1 MIHTTFTSEPRPG
14 DIIRGDVRIPDGP
27 PPRSAVVV
35 VHGFKG
41 FKDWGFFPHTCE
53 RLAAAGH
60 AVVSFNTSHSGVGPD
75 LLTFT
80 ELERF
85 GSNTLSLEL
94 EDVLSILG
102 EVIGGNLLPRRPDD
116 VGILG
121 HSRGGG
127 QAILAAAE
135 EHRVR
140 ALATWAAV
148 SHFDRW
154 SDEAKAE
161 WRPEG
166 RIWVLNSRTAQ
177 QMPLDVGLLE
187 DFEANRDRL
196 DIRTAAER
204 FDRPWLIVHGLADLT
219 VSSDEARSLALAAPK
234 GRLVLL
240 DEAGHTFEARHP
252 FAGSTPALDRALDAT
267 VAHFAAHLSS

>member
-1 MIHTTFTSEPRPG
+1 MIHTTFTREPRPG
-14 DIIRGDVRIPDGP
+14 DVIRGDLRIPDGP

-41 FKDWGFFPHTCE
+41 FKDWGFFPYTCE

-60 AVVSFNTSHSGVGPD
+60 SVVPFNMSHNGVGPD
-75 LLTFT
+75 LQSFS

-85 GSNTLSLEL
+85 GANTLSLEL
-94 EDVLSILG
+94 EEVLSILD
-102 EVIGGNLLPRRPDD
+102 EVIAGNLLPRRPDH

-140 ALATWAAV
+140 AVATWAAV

-154 SDEAKAE
+154 SDETKAE
-161 WRPEG
+161 WRAEE
-166 RIWVLNSRTAQ
+166 RIWILNSRTGQ
-177 QMPLDVGLLE
+177 QMPLEVGLLE

-196 DIRTAAER
+196 DIPAAAAR
-204 FDRPWLIVHGLADLT
+204 LDRPWLIVHGVGDLS
-219 VSSDEARSLALAAPK
+219 VRSDEARSLARAAQK
-234 GRLVLL
+234 ARLVLV
-240 DEAGHTFEARHP
+240 DGAGHTFEARHP
-252 FAGSTPALDRALDAT
+252 FAGGTPALDRALDAT
-267 VAHFAAHLSS
+267 VAHFARHLSS